1 MEAKTNIDIKQVKKG
16 MFWYEDDTFSFERV
30 PDKKIKAIV
39 ELAKDGVVY
48 GDLTASE
55 LFENHEQFTD
65 WFGAKKYIEQFPYQ
79 LKQNEEIVWYNIH
92 QLSEIKKHYNL
103 VEESFKLI
111 GKRCRQFS
119 YWACEIHPSF
129 YAKCLAFEGGFV
141 NILHKTRRAF
151 IRPVLSLKVDI
162 SRLIH

>member
-55 LFENHEQFTD
+55 LSENHEQFTD
-65 WFGAKKYIEQFPYQ
+65 WFRAKKYIE
-79 LKQNEEIVWYNIH
+79 
-92 QLSEIKKHYNL
+92 
-103 VEESFKLI
+103 
-111 GKRCRQFS
+111 
-119 YWACEIHPSF
+119 
-129 YAKCLAFEGGFV
+129 
-141 NILHKTRRAF
+141 
-151 IRPVLSLKVDI
+151 
-162 SRLIH
+162 